1 MFSSRRAGGQGFT
14 GGYNGNATQSQLT
27 ENKSVA
33 SVAQLVEQLT
43 LNQLVLGSSPSRGT
57 ISSSPSHF
65 SFRFAGPVFRMPA
78 VLIQV
83 QIPRFDAVLVF
94 R

>member
-43 LNQLVLGSSPSRGT
+43 LNQLVEGSNPPGVTSINMRASR
-57 ISSSPSHF
+57 F
-65 SFRFAGPVFRMPA
+65 
-78 VLIQV
+78 L
-83 QIPRFDAVLVF
+83 L
-94 R
+94 